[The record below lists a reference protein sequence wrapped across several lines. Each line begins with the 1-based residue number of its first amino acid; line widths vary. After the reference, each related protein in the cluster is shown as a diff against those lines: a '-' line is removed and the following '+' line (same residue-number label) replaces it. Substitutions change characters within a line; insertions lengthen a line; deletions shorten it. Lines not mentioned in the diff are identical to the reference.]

1 MEAEEKSRQNSSEK
15 RDVNFNIKE
24 SEIDRLKNS
33 LRKEDSPIIKS
44 EPQIDYLLNKL
55 KNNLIEVNPLDYYG
69 NSIPLGATCYAISF
83 ILYGFY
89 ESTIYS
95 KPDKFTYFV
104 LLFFGGLG
112 QITAGV
118 FEYIKSRT
126 FPSVLYLLYGI
137 YFISFFFLILKYSKD
152 NNGTTFEDSK
162 KIFFGTWAGLAIPVL
177 IGSFRTNVIYVVQN
191 LSAVGFFVVKCIGEC
206 IDSKVCKGKIAG
218 ILELIT
224 GFFSIYLSF
233 TQIINQH
240 WKKNILPTIKLK
252 LENEIDILEKK

>member
-1 MEAEEKSRQNSSEK
+1 MAETSKNSDSENK
-15 RDVNFNIKE
+15 RNIDIRP

-33 LRKEDSPIIKS
+33 LSKNDNYSKPLDN
-44 EPQIDYLLNKL
+44 QIDYLLNKFQEQP
-55 KNNLIEVNPLDYYG
+55 IIVTRLDYYG
-69 NSIPLGATCYAISF
+69 NAIPLGAFCYAVSF

-89 ESTIYS
+89 ETKIFKEIDKLIYL
-95 KPDKFTYFV
+95 V

-112 QITAGV
+112 QITAGM